1 MKDWKKRYYLTFIIL
16 VFIFVLTNINTLILA
31 IRIEQKDDEIW
42 QQRVEIEDL
51 KEQIDLLER
60 SKEWK

>member
-1 MKDWKKRYYLTFIIL
+1 MIDWKKKYYLTFIIL
-16 VFIFVLTNINTLILA
+16 IFIFVLTNINTLILA
-31 IRIEQKDDEIW
+31 VRIEQKDDEIW

>member
-1 MKDWKKRYYLTFIIL
+1 MIDWKERYEKAKLMIIIAIT
-16 VFIFVLTNINTLILA
+16 VMNIGIMLFSIKIN
-31 IRIEQKDDEIW
+31 EQNEKIW

-60 SKEWK
+60 GKK